1 MSVTASI
8 ACNRRE
14 PNPTAKRVTT
24 RVRTS
29 ARLPLQKRDPTS
41 FALRIVQ
48 KSRRRLERMC
58 RKRGVNADRTGE
70 RGGRACSARRLARRS
85 PPIEYGPIFDP
96 LPRDFK
102 RLDVPMA
109 KQLWLT
115 GLRGMTHMVPGFARG
130 RTRGSSA
137 RSRDTRAKILAAA
150 CAVWLLAPPF
160 AYAQF
165 PFWPQRGFW
174 PGQYGGH
181 GHKHHHRH
189 TKPELTKEA
198 RPEAPPTDPL
208 EIIVS
213 IADQRVSLYENGALV
228 TRSPVSTGTK

>member
-1 MSVTASI
+1 MRIEPASE
-8 ACNRRE
+8 AAA
-14 PNPTAKRVTT
+14 P
-24 RVRTS
+24 
-29 ARLPLQKRDPTS
+29 ARL
-41 FALRIVQ
+41 
-48 KSRRRLERMC
+48 
-58 RKRGVNADRTGE
+58 GV
-70 RGGRACSARRLARRS
+70 CLSRS
-85 PPIEYGPIFDP
+85 PTTIEYSPIFDP
-96 LPRDFK
+96 LPPDFK

-115 GLRGMTHMVPGFARG
+115 GLRGMTLMVPGFARG

-189 TKPELTKEA
+189 TKPELTKKLDPRRLQPIRWRSSSRSPTSGCRCMRMA
-198 RPEAPPTDPL
+198 RWLRALRYPPGPSVIRHLLAFSAYSKSNVGTVP
-208 EIIVS
+208 IS
-213 IADQRVSLYENGALV
+213 IAALPCPICSALPGRGSHCTQVSCLDIPRHTVAYV
-228 TRSPVSTGTK
+228 